1 MRTDS
6 SAVVWKSNGFSQSWK
21 RIGSQRKDDVSISY
35 MHIPLKHL
43 TLLTHV
49 SRVLLLPIT
58 STFAS
63 WSRRILVLVVGHE
76 HIPSI
81 CSAAIICP
89 LHQANL
95 ASLLQ
100 SNCWNLTLGR
110 RKELLLVDQ
119 RFQLLLSHRCAMTWR
134 KLPPIFEVETEKTK
148 SRQPHVVYSLYIY
161 FVHEFIGWVCLPGL
175 KRASLHLPTMK
186 AELEGARE
194 RYLVHCHI

>member
-1 MRTDS
+1 MY
-6 SAVVWKSNGFSQSWK
+6 
-21 RIGSQRKDDVSISY
+21 VSISY
-35 MHIPLKHL
+35 VHDCSCIFSQASD
-43 TLLTHV
+43 TLN
-49 SRVLLLPIT
+49 SSFPECCSSPSP

-100 SNCWNLTLGR
+100 SNCWNLTLGC

-134 KLPPIFEVETEKTK
+134 KLPPIFEVETENNK
-148 SRQPHVVYSLYIY
+148 SRQPHVVYSLYI
-161 FVHEFIGWVCLPGL
+161 FRSWVHWLSVLAWVET
-175 KRASLHLPTMK
+175 RLPTSPYHK
-186 AELEGARE
+186 SRTWGCQRE
-194 RYLVHCHI
+194 IFSSLSVQFSS